1 MTAQF
6 ATVTEALS
14 EPETSAATLK
24 RHVEAIRKLK
34 DQIKQI
40 NDALAFR
47 YMAVKND
54 GFDKDLVRLLVKRLD
69 SDPKELAEEEDM
81 LHLYESWYR
90 GEEPDENEMA
100 AAAAIKDRKRQHL
113 DA

>member
-1 MTAQF
+1 MTAKL

-14 EPETSAATLK
+14 DPETSAETLK
-24 RHVEAIRKLK
+24 RHVDAIRKLR
-34 DQIKQI
+34 DEIKAI
-40 NDALAFR
+40 NDTLAFR
-47 YMAVKND
+47 YSAVKND

-69 SDPKELAEEEDM
+69 SDPKELADEEDM

-90 GEEPDENEMA
+90 GEEPEGDEMA
-100 AAAAIKDRKRQHL
+100 AAATIRDRQRQHL